1 MSNPSPNRNARTWA
15 YKEQLKRL
23 PLAIQARAEGAF
35 SLFQR
40 DPAHPSLRLHRLED
54 NGRGN
59 HLMNS
64 FSVSI
69 NMSYRAIYTV
79 VDGVNLWYWVGSH
92 TDYDTFLGR
101 K

>member
-1 MSNPSPNRNARTWA
+1 
-15 YKEQLKRL
+15 
-23 PLAIQARAEGAF
+23 
-35 SLFQR
+35 
-40 DPAHPSLRLHRLED
+40 
-54 NGRGN
+54 
-59 HLMNS
+59 MNS